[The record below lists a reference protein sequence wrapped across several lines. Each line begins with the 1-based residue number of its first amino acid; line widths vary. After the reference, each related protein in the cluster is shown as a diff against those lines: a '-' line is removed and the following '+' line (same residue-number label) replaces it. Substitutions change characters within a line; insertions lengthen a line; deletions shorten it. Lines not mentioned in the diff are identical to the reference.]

1 MKVSEFLKSL
11 NWCLTSTED
20 AAKFALS
27 LLDKPGQHYI
37 ITTNMEIMGQAM
49 HHPDVAKICQD
60 AKLHV
65 PDGIGALKILRK
77 FGFKPED
84 RITGVDLGPKIL
96 ELAPAGTK
104 VFFFGAPRG
113 VADSA
118 MARFA
123 EIYKNIDFVGA
134 DHGYDVSD
142 KELFAKINTSGATI
156 LYVALGVPKQERW
169 TAKNLPNMPGIKLAM
184 GVGGSFQ
191 CWADPKARTPA
202 WIQKM
207 NLEWAHR
214 VLREPAVRI
223 PRFWKTLKNFL
234 PMYFLGK

>member
-1 MKVSEFLKSL
+1 MKTSEFLKSL

-20 AAKFALS
+20 AAKFALT

-37 ITTNMEIMGQAM
+37 ITTNMEIMGQAV
-49 HHPDVAKICQD
+49 HLSDVAKICKD
-60 AKLHV
+60 AALHV

-77 FGFKPED
+77 FGYKPED

-96 ELAPAGTK
+96 ELAPKGTK

-118 MARFA
+118 LERFSK
-123 EIYKNIDFVGA
+123 IYSNVDFVGS
-134 DHGYDVSD
+134 DHGYDVSEKD
-142 KELFAKINTSGATI
+142 LFAKINDSGATV

-169 TAKNLPNMPGIKLAM
+169 IAKNLPNMPNIKLAM

-191 CWADPKARTPA
+191 CWADPKTRSPK
-202 WIQKM
+202 WVQKL

-214 VLREPAVRI
+214 VLREPALRI

-234 PMYFLGK
+234 PMYFFGK